1 MWNRCGLLGN
11 LGVSWIVTRPALT
24 RSRRRFG
31 WFGGMELDGGG
42 RDRLEKLGRER
53 WLVLMRV
60 RRTYGQR
67 LRDAGRL

>member
-1 MWNRCGLLGN
+1 
-11 LGVSWIVTRPALT
+11 
-24 RSRRRFG
+24 
-31 WFGGMELDGGG
+31 MELDGGG

-53 WLVLMRV
+53 WLMLV